1 MENKKLIYVAGKYG
15 GSKENKKL
23 IEDVIKYLRQ
33 QDKSYYES
41 EHAITDGSEKV
52 YFSPV
57 HAFDMFYEDTE
68 YYEALDYCLTVLERS
83 DKAIFLSNFEESTGA
98 KIEYGFCKGHSIPI
112 EIFDLSRLNWWLKK
126 DELNDD

>member
-1 MENKKLIYVAGKYG
+1 MDKKLIYVAGKYG
-15 GSKENKKL
+15 GNPENKKL
-23 IEDVIKYLRQ
+23 IEEVIKYLKK

-41 EHAITDGSEKV
+41 GCGTIDGSEYV

-98 KIEYGFCKGHSIPI
+98 KIEYGFCKGHGIPF
-112 EIFDLSRLNWWLKK
+112 EIFDLSRLNWWLEK
-126 DELNDD
+126 DNLNDD

>member
-1 MENKKLIYVAGKYG
+1 MDKKLIYVAGKYG
-15 GSKENKKL
+15 GNPENKKL
-23 IEDVIKYLRQ
+23 IEEVIKYLKK

-41 EHAITDGSEKV
+41 GCATIDGSEYV

-126 DELNDD
+126 DELNND

>member
-1 MENKKLIYVAGKYG
+1 MDKKLIYVAGKYG
-15 GSKENKKL
+15 GNPENKKL
-23 IEDVIKYLRQ
+23 IEEVIKYLRK
-33 QDKSYYES
+33 QDNSYYES
-41 EHAITDGSEKV
+41 GCATIDESEYV

-68 YYEALDYCLTVLERS
+68 YYEALDYCLSVLERC
-83 DKAIFLSNFEESTGA
+83 DKAIFLSNWEESTGA

-126 DELNDD
+126 DELNND

>member
-1 MENKKLIYVAGKYG
+1 MDKKLIYGAGKYG
-15 GSKENKKL
+15 GNPENKKL
-23 IEDVIKYLRQ
+23 IEEVIKYLRK
-33 QDKSYYES
+33 QDNSYYES
-41 EHAITDGSEKV
+41 GCATIDESEYV

-68 YYEALDYCLTVLERS
+68 YYEALDYCLSVLERC
-83 DKAIFLSNFEESTGA
+83 DKAIFLSNWEESTGA

>member
-1 MENKKLIYVAGKYG
+1 MNKKLIYVAGKYG
-15 GSKENKKL
+15 GNPENKKL
-23 IEDVIKYLRQ
+23 IEEVIKYLRK
-33 QDKSYYES
+33 QDESYDEY
-41 EHAITDGSEKV
+41 AITDGIEKV

-68 YYEALDYCLTVLERS
+68 YYEALDYCLSVLERC

>member
-1 MENKKLIYVAGKYG
+1 MDKKLIYVAGKYG
-15 GSKENKKL
+15 GNPENKKL
-23 IEDVIKYLRQ
+23 IEEFIKYLRK
-33 QDKSYYES
+33 QDESYYES
-41 EHAITDGSEKV
+41 GCAAIDESEYV

-68 YYEALDYCLTVLERS
+68 YYEALDYCLSVLERC
-83 DKAIFLSNFEESTGA
+83 DKAIFLSNWEESTGA

-112 EIFDLSRLNWWLKK
+112 EIFDLSRWKCWLKK

>member
-1 MENKKLIYVAGKYG
+1 MNKKLIYVAGKYG
-15 GSKENKKL
+15 GNPENKKL
-23 IEDVIKYLRQ
+23 IEEVIKYLRK
-33 QDKSYYES
+33 QDNSYYES
-41 EHAITDGSEKV
+41 GCATIDESEYV

-68 YYEALDYCLTVLERS
+68 YYEALDYCLSVLERC

>member
-1 MENKKLIYVAGKYG
+1 MDKKLIYVAGKYG
-15 GSKENKKL
+15 GNPENKKL
-23 IEDVIKYLRQ
+23 IEDVIKYLKQ
-33 QDKSYYES
+33 QDKSYHKS
-41 EHAITDGSEKV
+41 EYAITDGSEKV

-68 YYEALDYCLTVLERS
+68 YYEALDYCLSVLERC
-83 DKAIFLSNFEESTGA
+83 DKAIFLSNWEESTGA